1 MDAARGVF
9 AARGCTVLVVA
20 QAKPEVLSRYIEKQK
35 WSVPIVSDPERA
47 AYSAFG
53 LERTRWLTF
62 FRPRVLWG
70 YLRGMAKGYRVK
82 KPVAG
87 EDVLQLG
94 GDFLVSR
101 DQKLVFAYRSADPTD
116 RPSVGALMNAIPLA
130 PPAGTRG
137 LSPAKP
143 GFTAASAGTRGLSP
157 AKPGFTAAPGTDEP
171 APDGSPR

>member
-1 MDAARGVF
+1 VDAARERF
-9 AARGCTVLVVA
+9 AARGCSVLVVA
-20 QAKPEVLSRYIEKQK
+20 QATPELLSRYIEKQK
-35 WSVPIVSDPERA
+35 WSVPVVCDPERT
-47 AYSAFG
+47 AYAAFG

-70 YLRGMAKGYRVK
+70 YLRGMMKGYRVR

-116 RPSVGALMNAIPLA
+116 RPSLVALMNAIPSA
-130 PPAGTRG
+130 PPEGTRD
-137 LSPAKP
+137 
-143 GFTAASAGTRGLSP
+143 LSP
-157 AKPGFTAAPGTDEP
+157 AKPGFTAAPGADVP
-171 APDGSPR
+171 APDASPR